1 MLMPMSDYLM
11 PRQVTTDT
19 RMVTIGEEETIKEI
33 ALDSVALIN
42 TVPDL
47 EEEEPVVEATK
58 EEVEAVAV
66 EEEVEDAEVVDAAV
80 ALPHHAIT
88 TIARVIGGKYII

>member
-1 MLMPMSDYLM
+1 M

-19 RMVTIGEEETIKEI
+19 RMATIGEEETTKEI

-47 EEEEPVVEATK
+47 EEEEPVVEAIK
-58 EEVEAVAV
+58 EEVEAVAA
-66 EEEVEDAEVVDAAV
+66 EEEVEDEVVVDAAV
-80 ALPHHAIT
+80 ALPLHAIT
-88 TIARVIGGKYII
+88 TTARVIGGKYII